1 MSKKSFWQDK
11 SIYYYYDDAN
21 YRDLIFK
28 KYTAVFKISN
38 ETIYILA
45 IFRARKYKS

>member
-1 MSKKSFWQDK
+1 MSKKSFSQDK
-11 SIYYYYDDAN
+11 SIYYDDTN

-45 IFRARKYKS
+45 IFRARKYK